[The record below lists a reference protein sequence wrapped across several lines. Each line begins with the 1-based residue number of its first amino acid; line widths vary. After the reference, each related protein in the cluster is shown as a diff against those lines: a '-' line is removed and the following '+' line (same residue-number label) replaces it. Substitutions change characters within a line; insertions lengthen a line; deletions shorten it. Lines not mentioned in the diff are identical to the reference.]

1 MAEFGLELVKFED
14 NYYGTYI
21 SLGSKEAEKFET
33 LVKENIWEDKNYY
46 ELLVFFFGEEN
57 AAFVKEAW
65 NRLPQK
71 MYQTGYSRRSF
82 RAPNHKSYLLV
93 NQVNFLRSLL
103 NGASKYYYQDSKM
116 VYYNLSIEDQ
126 IRYDTE
132 ISNSHSQFMV
142 WSAALDLNKENLFQ
156 LFEDIIFNK
165 DPQGKVSR
173 NIIKGLLNSEKKKIG
188 SW

>member
-1 MAEFGLELVKFED
+1 MTIEDLLKNKIVENPIKRFKKELEEIVNSNLVAKLFSGTKLKKEVAEFGLELVKFED

-116 VYYNLSIEDQ
+116 VYYNLSIKHQ
-126 IRYDTE
+126 IRYDNE
-132 ISNSHSQFMV
+132 ISN
-142 WSAALDLNKENLFQ
+142 
-156 LFEDIIFNK
+156 
-165 DPQGKVSR
+165 
-173 NIIKGLLNSEKKKIG
+173 
-188 SW
+188 